1 METIIVAILGV
12 FMSLLTLGAVLAI
25 PYFFIR
31 VILKQ
36 IEYGKLL
43 KTWGLDLK
51 KRHTTQAEFAT
62 LLQDMKQVKW
72 GLNSPE
78 YWGYCRHIFYATLN
92 SHDVTLEQKRQLYEE
107 MDRMKVHGLPYPQDR
122 KNQHRPDDV
131 KYDVF

>member
-1 METIIVAILGV
+1 METIIIAILGV
-12 FMSLLTLGAVLAI
+12 IMSLLTLGAVLII

-36 IEYGKLL
+36 VEYGKLL

-72 GLNSPE
+72 GPNSPE
-78 YWGYCRHIFYATLN
+78 YWGYCKHIFYATLH
-92 SHDVTLEQKRQLYEE
+92 SRDVTLEQKRQLYEE
-107 MDRMKVHGLPYPQDR
+107 MDRLKVRGLPYPQDR
-122 KNQHRPDDV
+122 GKQNRPHV
-131 KYDVF
+131 KDAF